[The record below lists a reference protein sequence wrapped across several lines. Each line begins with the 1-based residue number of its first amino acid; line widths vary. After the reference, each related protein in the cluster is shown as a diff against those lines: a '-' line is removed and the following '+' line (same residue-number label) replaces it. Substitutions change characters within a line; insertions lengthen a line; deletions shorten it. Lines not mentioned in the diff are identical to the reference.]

1 LKILR
6 TILNFLGSRNGIRL
20 LSVVAAVIVW
30 YTIQAATSN
39 TTLVTDIPLSIQPPP
54 GWSVMDRSAATVD
67 VAFLGSRDD
76 LRFLN
81 RELIKAT
88 VDVRDHDKNGA
99 FVVEL
104 RPADINAPGSARIEF
119 IQPPSLTIRLD
130 REITKQ
136 VPVKVETQNLLP
148 DGYEIEQ
155 MVVTPAMVEL
165 SGPAQRLAKLESVN
179 TIPVDLDGRIRSMN
193 KRRLVLVPNSR
204 MTGVELNPT
213 AVTLDLTI
221 IERSISEQFDNLPIQ
236 PLLPAGREILAEVDP
251 EVATIKVKGRPKRM
265 KKLTADD
272 IRIYVDATQVT
283 GSKAAKRPIQA
294 ILPEGITLVRT
305 APAKAS
311 VKVSVKVSGK

>member
-1 LKILR
+1 LKIHR
-6 TILNFLGSRNGIRL
+6 KILNFLGSRNGIRL
-20 LSVVAAVIVW
+20 VSVLAAIIVW

-39 TTLVTDIPLSIQPPP
+39 TTFVSDIPLAVQPPP
-54 GWSVMDRSAATVD
+54 GWIVMDQSADTVD

-76 LRFLN
+76 LRYLS

-88 VDVRDHDKNGA
+88 VDVRDHDQNGA
-99 FVVEL
+99 FEVAL
-104 RPADINAPGSARIEF
+104 GPGNINAPSAARIDF
-119 IQPPSLTIRLD
+119 IRPTTLTLRLD

-165 SGPAQRLAKLESVN
+165 SGPAQRLAELESVN

-193 KRRLVLVPNSR
+193 KRKLVLVPNSR
-204 MTGVELNPT
+204 MTGVELHPE

-221 IERSISEQFDNLPIQ
+221 VERSVSEQFDDLPIH
-236 PLLPAGREILAEVDP
+236 PLLPAGRELLVEVDP
-251 EVATIKVKGRPKRM
+251 EVATLKVKGRPTKM

-272 IRIYVDATQVT
+272 LRVYVDATQVS
-283 GSKAAKRPIQA
+283 GSKATKLPIRA
-294 ILPEGITLVRT
+294 ILPDGITLVRA
-305 APAKAS
+305 APSKAT
-311 VKVSVKVSGK
+311 VKVSEK

>member
-6 TILNFLGSRNGIRL
+6 KILNFFGSRNGIRL
-20 LSVVAAVIVW
+20 VSVVAAVIVW

-39 TTLVTDIPLSIQPPP
+39 TTLVTNIPLSIQPPP
-54 GWSVMDRSAATVD
+54 GWSVVQSSDDTVD

-76 LRFLN
+76 LRYLN
-81 RELIKAT
+81 RELIKAS
-88 VDVRDHDKNGA
+88 VDVRDHDENGN
-99 FVVEL
+99 FQVTL
-104 RPADINAPGSARIEF
+104 GPANINAPGSARIDF
-119 IQPPSLTIRLD
+119 IRPTMLTIRLD

-165 SGPAQRLAKLESVN
+165 SGPAQRLAELESVN

-193 KRRLVLVPNSR
+193 KRRLILVPNSR
-204 MTGVELNPT
+204 MTGVELNPK

-221 IERSISEQFDNLPIQ
+221 IERSISEQFDDLPIH
-236 PLLPAGREILAEVDP
+236 PLLPAGRKLLVEVDP
-251 EVATIKVKGRPKRM
+251 EVATLKVKGRPKRM
-265 KKLTADD
+265 KNLTADD
-272 IRIYVDATQVT
+272 IRVYVDATQVT
-283 GSKAAKRPIQA
+283 GTKAVKLPIRA

-305 APAKAS
+305 APSKAS
-311 VKVSVKVSGK
+311 VKVREE